1 MNTAHYFPN
10 TASTAAQQTATVGAA
25 AATLTSL
32 LGTALHAQT
41 DMVQI
46 AVETDA
52 VRICPTGTVPTSTLG
67 TLVYP
72 GQVFELTRA
81 EADAARVIR
90 VTANATLQVAQFI
103 RN

>member
-1 MNTAHYFPN
+1 MNSTLYLPN
-10 TASTAAQQTATVGAA
+10 TASTAAQQKATVGVA
-25 AATLTSL
+25 AATLLSL
-32 LGTALHAQT
+32 LGTPLHAKT

-72 GQVFELTRA
+72 GQVFELSRQ
-81 EADAARVIR
+81 EADVAQVIR
-90 VTANATLQVAQFI
+90 VTTNATLQVAQFS
-103 RN
+103 RK